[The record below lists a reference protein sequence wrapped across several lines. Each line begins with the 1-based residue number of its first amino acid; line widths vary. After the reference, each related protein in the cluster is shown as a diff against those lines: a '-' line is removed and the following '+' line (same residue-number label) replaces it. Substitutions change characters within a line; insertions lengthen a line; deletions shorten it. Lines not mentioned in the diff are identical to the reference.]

1 MTGNLKQEPKKN
13 KEVSKNITPAQQ
25 PLPNSS
31 ILGNAG
37 TSSNNNSRNQSR
49 GPQQQTL

>member
-1 MTGNLKQEPKKN
+1 MAGNLKQEPKKN
-13 KEVSKNITPAQQ
+13 KEVNKNITTTQQ

-31 ILGNAG
+31 ILGNVA

-49 GPQQQTL
+49 GPQ

>member
-1 MTGNLKQEPKKN
+1 MTGNPKQEPKKN

-37 TSSNNNSRNQSR
+37 TSSNSNSRNQSR